1 MPTLSWAVRPPH
13 GGLFSYA
20 EDDALTFLDGSDERV
35 RVHYSVSGP
44 NAAPLEDLDE
54 DGEPDFVSLVA
65 EVGERALVLY
75 GDVLGF
81 RAPLDDTS
89 LDVFDNGGSSAVD
102 IYLVDFGVKKM
113 FFLQHKI

>member
-1 MPTLSWAVRPPH
+1 MVSMPTLSWAVRPPH

-20 EDDALTFLDGSDERV
+20 EGDTLTFLDSSDERV

-44 NAAPLEDLDE
+44 NAAPLEDIDE
-54 DGEPDFVSLVA
+54 NGEPDFVSLVA

-81 RAPLDDTS
+81 REPLDDTS

-102 IYLVDFGVKKM
+102 IYIN
-113 FFLQHKI
+113 LQFN